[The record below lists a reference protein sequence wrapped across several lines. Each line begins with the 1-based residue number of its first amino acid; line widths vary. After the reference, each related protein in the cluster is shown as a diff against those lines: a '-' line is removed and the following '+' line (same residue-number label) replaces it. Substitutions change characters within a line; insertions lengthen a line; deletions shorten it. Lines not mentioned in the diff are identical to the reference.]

1 MATLLQSIKR
11 MVDNITVTDRQEETV
26 NTSVDTLDGY
36 LTDEESG
43 LFVEETFTNGSW
55 DRDTILRP
63 LDDVDIFAVLNR
75 DEWVNEDGEL
85 PNPQTVLTNFKD
97 YLNGLPVY
105 EGKVSQNR
113 PCVTVELTK
122 INFDVLPSF
131 AEENGN
137 GYLIPNHD
145 LKSWTHSNPKAL
157 SQKLEDADAYNDY
170 DLKNVVMAIKYWN
183 RENEKLIPSFQIE
196 ESAISLFDTDKFS
209 DLEEGIRTW
218 FNNGF
223 DLLEQETFD
232 SEKKYNTT
240 KNNVQYAK
248 QKLNEAK
255 NLLDDNKEADAKK
268 IWKELFGKEFPTV
281 DEEEAKNFSSALS
294 NGGLKISSS
303 GLLSETVGKAIS
315 PSKGY
320 YGEPL

>member
-1 MATLLQSIKR
+1 MATLLESIKK

-26 NTSVDTLDGY
+26 TTSVENLDSY

-55 DRDTILRP
+55 ERDTILRP
-63 LDDVDIFAVLNR
+63 LDDVDIFAVLIR
-75 DEWVNEDGEL
+75 DEWVNEEGEL

-157 SQKLEDADAYNDY
+157 SLKLEDADAFNDY
-170 DLKNVVMAIKYWN
+170 DLKNVVMAVKYWN
-183 RENEKLIPSFQIE
+183 RDNEKLIPSFQIE
-196 ESAISLFDTDKFS
+196 ESAISLFDTAKFS
-209 DLEEGIRTW
+209 DLEEGIRIW

-223 DLLEQETFD
+223 NLLEKDTFGTD
-232 SEKKYNTT
+232 NKYDTAND
-240 KNNVQYAK
+240 NVDFVK

-255 NLLDDNKEADAKK
+255 NLLDGGKEADAKK
-268 IWKELFGKEFPTV
+268 IWKEIFGKEFPTV
-281 DEEEAKNFSSALS
+281 DEEEAKNFSRALS
-294 NGGLKISSS
+294 EGSLKISSS
-303 GLLSETVGKAIS
+303 GLLSENVGKNVT